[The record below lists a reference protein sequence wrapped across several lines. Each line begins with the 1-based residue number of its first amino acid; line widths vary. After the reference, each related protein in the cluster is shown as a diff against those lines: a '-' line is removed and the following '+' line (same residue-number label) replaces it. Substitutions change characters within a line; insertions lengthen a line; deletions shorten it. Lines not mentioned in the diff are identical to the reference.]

1 MSFLYNLEQIIT
13 GKILKKTAM
22 KLFIFKSF
30 ILLPFLM
37 VSCQNE
43 LQIPPLMQFADGSK
57 IETIDDWRVRR
68 QEIESIFEQEVYG
81 IAPEIPD
88 DIEFSVVS
96 EDTTAF
102 DGKATKKIVN
112 LRLKNL
118 PNPIDLLIYYPN
130 SGVDKKPA
138 FLGLNFSGNYTTTS
152 DLDIPLT
159 SLWVPDEEEVDGNHA
174 SEKLRGIYASRWPAE
189 MIVDSGFALITLY
202 SGDIALDYNS
212 DHKSGVRAL
221 YSDSEYTWGTI
232 AAWSWGLSYVMNYL
246 EIDDRINENQVA
258 VIGHSRL
265 GKAALWAGAKDERFG
280 LVISNNSGCVGAKLS
295 RRKLGERFTNIND
308 GFPHWFCT
316 NFKNYNDKE
325 ETLAVDQHQL
335 LAMMAPRPVY
345 VAIASNDDWNDPEGE
360 FLSAYYASEIYPL
373 YGLRGI
379 ESSTFPEPET
389 PYHEGSVGYHL
400 RTGDHGITKYDWIQY
415 INFANIHFK

>member
-1 MSFLYNLEQIIT
+1 MKFLV
-13 GKILKKTAM
+13 
-22 KLFIFKSF
+22 FKSF

-112 LRLKNL
+112 LRFKNF
-118 PNPIDLLIYYPN
+118 PNPIELLIYYPN
-130 SGVDKKPA
+130 SGVEKKPA

-159 SLWVPDEEEVDGNHA
+159 SLWVPGEEEVDGNHA

-189 MIVDSGFALITLY
+189 MIVDSGYALITLY

-212 DHKSGVRAL
+212 DFKSGVRAL

-373 YGLRGI
+373 YGLKGI
-379 ESSTFPEPET
+379 KSSTFPEPET